1 MNLQTVD
8 RSRCVNVQP
17 KHQLQ
22 KSKCYQAFHATK
34 LLFVKRLKNDL
45 CQFFEDEIQLCQGM

>member
-22 KSKCYQAFHATK
+22 KSKCYQAFHGTK

-45 CQFFEDEIQLCQGM
+45 CQFFEDEIQL